1 MNQVRTTTT
10 DTAET
15 VTAPE
20 LPVADRTGM
29 AMTTW
34 KPSARTPGGNF
45 PAGLRRLGPRH
56 RPYIIVAVHVSTPG
70 DGGKLYGVGSYCE
83 GDTVDAQ
90 YFRTREGF
98 YDAIAGHAFS
108 SWRLGQA
115 QGPAKNLPER
125 FEDLPTDHRTP
136 HRFLK
141 TPNTSNTPIDR
152 YLVVENIMTT
162 TTTGPQ
168 EGAVTLD
175 VIAERYACGLRT
187 APLRAGSPGR
197 V

>member
-15 VTAPE
+15 GTAPE

-34 KPSARTPGGNF
+34 KSSSRTPGGNC
-45 PAGLRRLGPRH
+45 PAGLRRLGPGH
-56 RPYIIVAVHVSTPG
+56 WPHIIVAVHVSTPG
-70 DGGKLYGVGSYCE
+70 DGGKLYDVGSYCE
-83 GDTVDAQ
+83 GDTDAQ

-115 QGPAKNLPER
+115 QGPADLPER
-125 FEDLPTDHRTP
+125 FEDLPSDHRTP
-136 HRFLK
+136 HPSEKPLIPLIPLL
-141 TPNTSNTPIDR
+141 TATS
-152 YLVVENIMTT
+152 
-162 TTTGPQ
+162 
-168 EGAVTLD
+168 
-175 VIAERYACGLRT
+175 
-187 APLRAGSPGR
+187 
-197 V
+197 